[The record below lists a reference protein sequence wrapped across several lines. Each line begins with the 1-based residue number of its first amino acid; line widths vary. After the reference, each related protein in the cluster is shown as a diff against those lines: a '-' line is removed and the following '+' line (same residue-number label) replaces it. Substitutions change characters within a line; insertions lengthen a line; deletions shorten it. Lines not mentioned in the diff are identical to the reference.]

1 MSIYEENPQCSIC
14 LEILVQNN
22 EGNTVK
28 WQTLLDTYALI
39 PLQ

>member
-1 MSIYEENPQCSIC
+1 MLDLSGDTGQK
-14 LEILVQNN
+14 N
-22 EGNTVK
+22 EGNAVK